1 MSIALPQDTSWNAFD
16 NSYDLSAYER
26 ICNEFNVDV
35 NADWRQKQ
43 SDNQGLGR
51 IHNYWT
57 GGGYHQFD
65 LGVEYDK
72 KRMLLLLMQ
81 PAMVLTT
88 LTTFHKVQRLP
99 MHGPH
104 V

>member
-1 MSIALPQDTSWNAFD
+1 MSIALPQDTCWNAFD
-16 NSYDLSAYER
+16 NNYDQSAYER

-51 IHNYWT
+51 IYNYWT
-57 GGGYHQFD
+57 GSGYHPFD

-72 KRMLLLLMQ
+72 KKRNFFYSCNRQ
-81 PAMVLTT
+81 
-88 LTTFHKVQRLP
+88 
-99 MHGPH
+99 
-104 V
+104 